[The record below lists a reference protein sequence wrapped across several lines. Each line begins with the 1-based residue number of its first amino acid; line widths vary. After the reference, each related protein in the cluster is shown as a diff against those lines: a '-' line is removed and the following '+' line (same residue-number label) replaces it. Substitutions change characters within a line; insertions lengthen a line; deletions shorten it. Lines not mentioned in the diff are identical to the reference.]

1 MSMDNQNKCDKYE
14 AYFVF
19 QNEEAF
25 NKHLENCEECR
36 KEHEKYLKVSKLV
49 KEVSDEYLK
58 KMKIKSKKNTL
69 KKIACCFTAF
79 IIVSSFS
86 GVKLYEDYNFQVNYI
101 EGSYVS
107 AMGLPTDDY
116 GFLEL

>member
-36 KEHEKYLKVSKLV
+36 KEHEKYLEVSKLV
-49 KEVSDEYLK
+49 KEVSGPYLK
-58 KMKIKSKKNTL
+58 RELNRKRKNTF

-79 IIVSSFS
+79 INVSSFS